1 MLTENSI
8 ENLIEGV
15 MRQGP
20 EILSRCVSHA
30 EELTQYKTRLEEEFL
45 DYELPK
51 KQFDKNKWLIPDDYC
66 PDLLVQLYDMC
77 KTDEQRDRVSQEL
90 DLYTKHGMLDLLY
103 VMQYIVDTLRQ
114 NNIVWGV
121 GRGSSV
127 ASYVLFL
134 IGVHK
139 IDPIKYELPIDEFFK
154 GEQNG

>member
-30 EELTQYKTRLEEEFL
+30 EELTQYQKRLEEEFL

>member
-30 EELTQYKTRLEEEFL
+30 EELTQYQKRLEEEFL

-139 IDPIKYELPIDEFFK
+139 IDPIKYEIPIDEFFK